1 MEDHDR
7 MPESSIQSDRANISR
22 IVAQMLDAEQ
32 ISEEDRT
39 WLEQR
44 LREDDRALQDYLR
57 LVDLDARLR
66 WANRS
71 GPSQADVKSQDALKS
86 SISAAISKSDY
97 RQEKSDTPGEVHSG
111 HTTVSPSQRPR
122 TKRADPHRS
131 EMDSSPAQHRR
142 LWAIAG
148 SVAVAMLVLLTV
160 QSRMEPGPGGT
171 LTQSA
176 GAKWA
181 GSPEEIEVGEDL
193 GTGRLTLIE
202 GVAEIALPDDTR
214 LIVEGHST
222 FELVSPGRV
231 LLERG
236 NLSVFV
242 GPDTT
247 GYTVDTPDARVRDLS
262 TAFQVNVGRDGTEV
276 HVIEGEVVASGTHS
290 PNDQQVNNLH
300 LLYRD
305 AVFFS
310 RTDGSVK
317 PVEFEGE
324 QLKFSGE
331 MPLTAIP
338 RKVSGDIRVLEHPPA
353 SVEVGEFEHDD
364 EMYLFLEQSGAIIE
378 KTIYADRNA
387 KGEVADKVGNMNMEV
402 AAGTCVNSYLLHFD
416 PQINSARVPMNRVSG
431 TVTFRTP
438 IIGLFTRGVGLLE
451 SDRQLCSPE
460 TKYTDQWIG
469 RRSLDAQDFVAFSP
483 DRKTLIVNL
492 QANTTADQIRIV
504 TMNEFQ

>member
-7 MPESSIQSDRANISR
+7 MPESSIESNRANMSR

-39 WLEQR
+39 WLERR

-71 GPSQADVKSQDALKS
+71 GRSPADATSQDALKS
-86 SISAAISKSDY
+86 SISAAISESDF
-97 RQEKSDTPGEVHSG
+97 RHDELEAPSQLHSS
-111 HTTVSPSQRPR
+111 HTTRSRSQSRR
-122 TKRADPHRS
+122 TKRSDPQLS
-131 EMDSSPAQHRR
+131 SMDGGPGQPRR

-148 SVAVAMLVLLTV
+148 SVAVAMLVLLSV
-160 QSRMEPGPGGT
+160 LNRSEYGPAGT

-181 GSPEEIEVGEDL
+181 GSSEEIAVGEDL

-222 FELVSPGRV
+222 FELVAPGRV

-276 HVIEGEVVASGTHS
+276 HVIEGEVVASGTHA
-290 PNDQQVNNLH
+290 PNDQRVDNLH

-338 RKVSGDIRVLEHPPA
+338 RKVSGDIRVLEQPPA

-387 KGEVADKVGNMNMEV
+387 KGEIADKVGNMNMEV

-416 PQINSARVPMNRVSG
+416 PQINSASVPMNRVSG

-451 SDRQLCSPE
+451 SDRQLCNSE
-460 TKYTDQWIG
+460 TKYTDQGIG
-469 RRSLDAQDFVAFSP
+469 RRSLDTEDFVSFSP

-492 QANTTADQIRIV
+492 RANTTADQIRIV